1 MPCKQ
6 QVRAPSLTFSIL
18 DISRIFLE
26 EMHSVLNLGTNKQ
39 TIYVKLFLWI
49 TFSSSLFLEIWSR
62 DITNANRSEDIIN
75 ELFRTI
81 SRETSQNGSSKANI
95 YNAAYRNNKEVN
107 YIKVVFMKKIDLDTS
122 FLQKYI
128 CAIQMIVFFYWSRTQ
143 KSAETFI

>member
-39 TIYVKLFLWI
+39 TIYVKLLLWI

-62 DITNANRSEDIIN
+62 DITNANRSDNIIN
-75 ELFRTI
+75 EWFRTE
-81 SRETSQNGSSKANI
+81 SQETSQNGSSKANI
-95 YNAAYRNNKEVN
+95 YNAAYRNNKEVKD
-107 YIKVVFMKKIDLDTS
+107 IKIDLTW
-122 FLQKYI
+122 
-128 CAIQMIVFFYWSRTQ
+128 IQAFSKSIFVLSKWMFFFIGREH
-143 KSAETFI
+143 KSQLKRLYK

>member
-1 MPCKQ
+1 
-6 QVRAPSLTFSIL
+6 
-18 DISRIFLE
+18 
-26 EMHSVLNLGTNKQ
+26 MHSVHNFGTNKQ

-62 DITNANRSEDIIN
+62 DITNANRSDNIIN
-75 ELFRTI
+75 EWFRTE
-81 SRETSQNGSSKANI
+81 SQETSQNGSSKANI